1 MAQPFL
7 KWAGGKGKLAPLL
20 AALAPPFA
28 RYHEPFLGGGAVF
41 FAFEERGLLQSAFL
55 SDSNSLLID
64 AFRAV
69 RDAVE
74 DVVAALEPLAAA
86 FDRASPEE
94 RRALY
99 YAVRDHRP
107 ANDVAAAAWLIFLN
121 RTCYNGLFRVNSAGR
136 FNVPYGRYARPKIL
150 DAERLRS
157 CSRALQVAQLAAEDF
172 ESACERAR
180 PGDLVYLDPPYHP
193 LSATAHFTKYTR
205 DGFGPAEQA
214 RLAAC
219 FERLS
224 ARGVAAAL
232 SNSAHPAVVRL
243 YEGKGFDLQMVPM
256 PRAINSKGNGRSPI
270 SELLV
275 TNFRRPEV
283 AAALRSVQ
291 EAAGAAAATP
301 RNSRNT
307 GL

>member
-7 KWAGGKGKLAPLL
+7 KWAGGKGKLAPKL
-20 AALAPPFA
+20 AAMAPPFL

-41 FAFEERGLLQSAFL
+41 FAFEERGLLGSAFL
-55 SDSNSLLID
+55 SDSNRLLID

-74 DVVAALEPLAAA
+74 EVIAALEPLAAA
-86 FDRASPEE
+86 FDRATPEE

-107 ANDVAAAAWLIFLN
+107 ASDVAAAAWLIFLN
-121 RTCYNGLFRVNSAGR
+121 RTCYNGLFRVNGAGR
-136 FNVPYGRYARPKIL
+136 FNVPYGRYANPRIL
-150 DAERLRS
+150 DAERLRE
-157 CSRALQVAQLAAEDF
+157 CSRALRTAQLTAEDF
-172 ESACERAR
+172 ESACERAQ
-180 PGDLVYLDPPYHP
+180 PGDFVYLDPPYHP
-193 LSATAHFTKYTR
+193 LSATAHFTKYTS
-205 DGFGPAEQA
+205 DGFGPEEQA

-232 SNSAHPAVVRL
+232 SNSAHPSILRL
-243 YEGKGFDLQMVPM
+243 YEAKGYDLQTVPM

-270 SELLV
+270 PELLV
-275 TNFRRPEV
+275 TNFHRPEV
-283 AAALRSVQ
+283 ASTLRDVQ

-301 RNSRNT
+301 RNSRKA